1 MRVALIDDHA
11 LFRSGLAL
19 ILESALDRPEIV
31 EWASV
36 EAALADPLPAPDMVL
51 IDHKLDGR
59 AGLEALGDL
68 RQRWP
73 AARVIMVSA
82 FPELAIRARDAG
94 FDGFVAKTDPPN
106 RIMAE
111 VRRALPRTAVR
122 RAAVTDCEQ
131 PLLTARQI
139 EILDLMRQG
148 CSNKLIARRL
158 FLSEFTVRGHV
169 QAILGALGVSN
180 RQQAV
185 YVAQQRGVLA

>member
-19 ILESALDRPEIV
+19 ILESALDRPEIT

-36 EAALADPLPAPDMVL
+36 EAALAGPVSVPDMVL

-59 AGLEALGDL
+59 TGLEALADL
-68 RQRWP
+68 RERWP
-73 AARVIMVSA
+73 ATRVIMVSA
-82 FPELAIRARDAG
+82 FPELATKAHEAG

-106 RIMAE
+106 RIVAA
-111 VRRALPRTAVR
+111 VRRALPQVAVR
-122 RAAVTDCEQ
+122 RPGPVGVER
-131 PLLTARQI
+131 PVLTARQI
-139 EILDLMRQG
+139 EILELMRQG

>member
-19 ILESALDRPEIV
+19 ILESALDRPEIA

-36 EAALADPLPAPDMVL
+36 EAALLGPCGPPDIVL
-51 IDHKLDGR
+51 VDHKLDGR
-59 AGLEALGDL
+59 TGLEALSDL
-68 RQRWP
+68 RACWP

-82 FPELAIRARDAG
+82 FPELSSKARDAG
-94 FDGFVAKTDPPN
+94 FDGFVAKSDPPN
-106 RIMAE
+106 RIVAE
-111 VRRALPRTAVR
+111 VRRALPAPLAR
-122 RAAVTDCEQ
+122 RGDADDPER
-131 PLLTARQI
+131 PLLTSRQL
-139 EILDLMRQG
+139 EILALMRQG

-185 YVAQQRGVLA
+185 YVAQQHGIIA

>member
-19 ILESALDRPEIV
+19 ILESALDRPDIV
-31 EWASV
+31 EWGSA
-36 EAALADPLPAPDMVL
+36 EAALADPGEDPDIVL

-59 AGLEALGDL
+59 TGLDALADI

-73 AARVIMVSA
+73 TACVIMVSA
-82 FPELAIRARDAG
+82 FPELSGTAEDAG
-94 FDGFVAKTDPPN
+94 FDGFVAKTDPPA
-106 RIMAE
+106 RIVTA
-111 VRRALPRTAVR
+111 VRRALPSAAAR
-122 RAAVTDCEQ
+122 RGDKTD
-131 PLLTARQI
+131 PDRPMLTARQL
-139 EILDLMRQG
+139 EILELMRQG

-169 QAILGALGVSN
+169 QAILGALEVSN